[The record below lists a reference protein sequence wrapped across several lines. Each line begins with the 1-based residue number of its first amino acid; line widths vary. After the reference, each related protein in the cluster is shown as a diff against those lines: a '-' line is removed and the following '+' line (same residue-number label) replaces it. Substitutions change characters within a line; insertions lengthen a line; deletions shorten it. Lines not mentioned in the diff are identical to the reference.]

1 MTPFC
6 RLHGGGRRCQH
17 KGCDNSAID
26 GEFCVAH
33 GAVRLQCARAGFIKP
48 SKFGG
53 MCSLH
58 ADGDWKANQHVANLK
73 NARIAW
79 AKKRMEALLA
89 QAALDMAKFGMQ
101 LEG

>member
-33 GAVRLQCARAGFIKP
+33 GAVRLQCARAGCIKP

-58 ADGDWKANQHVANLK
+58 ADSDWKAGAAK
-73 NARIAW
+73 RARIAC
-79 AKKRMEALLA
+79 AKKRTEALVARAELA
-89 QAALDMAKFGMQ
+89 VAKFGMQ